1 MAIPQHLTD
10 EQAAAIWSG
19 DTASILGF
27 DDDKTTDTEEKTEV
41 TNDSDDTET
50 KTPVTNEDLANV
62 WSEDDTEDDDIDDNT
77 DSKKV
82 VTTDTQ
88 VEPKKGGRKPSDLV
102 SMVNQLVKDEVLVGF
117 EGEEEIQTI
126 EEAKEL
132 IKENLKYKEES
143 SFEAQWQKKLETY
156 SPQVQA
162 ILHYA
167 EKGGKDI
174 TPLLN
179 AISEVEEASNV
190 NLDEPAG
197 QEEIVRQVLKLK
209 GFDDE
214 EILDQIDTLK
224 DLDKLKAKAEKFK
237 PELDRMKEER
247 INLLMQEQEARDKQ
261 ARDAARVYVQT
272 IQYTLDKDVV
282 GEVKLKREDKSK
294 IIGALAEAKYKSI
307 GGFTV
312 NEFVKTLEE
321 LQFGKN
327 SNYEHFLNIVHMT
340 VDRDGFINK
349 LKESLKTDVTAETI
363 KKLKT
368 AKQTSPN
375 TTEDRPEVETRKVI
389 KRDGFRNP
397 YA

>member
-1 MAIPQHLTD
+1 MAIPQFLTD
-10 EQAAAIWSG
+10 EQASAIWSG

-27 DDDKTTDTEEKTEV
+27 DDPKDTDTEETTTSTDDDDDKKPESV
-41 TNDSDDTET
+41 TDEDLSNVWSTDEDDSDDDDEDT
-50 KTPVTNEDLANV
+50 KEV
-62 WSEDDTEDDDIDDNT
+62 
-77 DSKKV
+77 KKV
-82 VTTDTQ
+82 ETTNNQ
-88 VEPKKGGRKPSDLV
+88 AEPKKGGRKPSDLV

-143 SFEAQWQKKLETY
+143 SFESLWQKKLESY

-174 TPLLN
+174 SPLLS
-179 AISEVEEASNV
+179 AISEVEESSNV
-190 NLDEPAG
+190 NLEEASG

-214 EILDQIDTLK
+214 EILDQIETLK

-261 ARDAARVYVQT
+261 AKDAARVYVQT
-272 IQYTLDKDVV
+272 IQNTLDKDVV

-375 TTEDRPEVETRKVI
+375 TTEDRPDYETKKVI